1 MCTALRSTALA
12 LVPFLLLIFGGDTGF
27 LVRLLALLIVILLAG
42 LLPPAALLLATAALL
57 LFLLILIGHQVTPWF
72 DPSE

>member
-27 LVRLLALLIVILLAG
+27 LVRLLALLIVVLLAG
-42 LLPPAALLLATAALL
+42 LLPPAALLLATGIAACC
-57 LFLLILIGHQVTPWF
+57 VDF
-72 DPSE
+72 DRTSSYSLV